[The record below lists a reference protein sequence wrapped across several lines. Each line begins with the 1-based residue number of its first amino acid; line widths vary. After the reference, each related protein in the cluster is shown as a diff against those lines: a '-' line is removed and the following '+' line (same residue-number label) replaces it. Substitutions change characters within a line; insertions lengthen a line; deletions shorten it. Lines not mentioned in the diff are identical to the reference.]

1 MLVLVPMHAGFE
13 QNWVSL
19 RPSSS
24 KSFQQITL
32 WLDQFPDAF
41 HHAAAQILLLAQ
53 QWDLCRGKEWA
64 AGDTGSSDQC
74 KDPPAMVCLITQLKG
89 GGKKKAS
96 WLGWSERLN
105 PNSSRLCEKSGDQ
118 SCTDFLKHL
127 FISAESHFSWRRLDI
142 WECHTVSVS
151 LLCLDMGAEMPPV
164 NVAAAF
170 KLCVVCRWSLEFSLD
185 HMLQNVHKC
194 S

>member
-1 MLVLVPMHAGFE
+1 MLFIMQLHKYFCWHNSGICVGGRNE
-13 QNWVSL
+13 QLGTRALQISVRIHQPWSASSLNW
-19 RPSSS
+19 REEE
-24 KSFQQITL
+24 K
-32 WLDQFPDAF
+32 
-41 HHAAAQILLLAQ
+41 
-53 QWDLCRGKEWA
+53 
-64 AGDTGSSDQC
+64 
-74 KDPPAMVCLITQLKG
+74 
-89 GGKKKAS
+89 KKKAS

-170 KLCVVCRWSLEFSLD
+170 KLRVACRWSLEFSLD